1 MSDISNRAEM
11 FGGDKVLRG
20 IVGIVSPLEVPQSF
34 KAVELEFWDRS
45 MSMPLN
51 NCNKISFV
59 LS

>member
-1 MSDISNRAEM
+1 M
-11 FGGDKVLRG
+11 FGGDRVLRG
-20 IVGIVSPLEVPQSF
+20 IVDIVSPLEVPQSF
-34 KAVELEFWDRS
+34 KAVAVEFWDMS